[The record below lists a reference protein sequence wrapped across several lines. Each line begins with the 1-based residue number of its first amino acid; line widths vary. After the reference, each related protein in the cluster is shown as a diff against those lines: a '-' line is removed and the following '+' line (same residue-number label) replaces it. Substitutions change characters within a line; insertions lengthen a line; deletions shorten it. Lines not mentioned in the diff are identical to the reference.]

1 MSSTTVYLLPEGSS
15 VEPKAYGARVK
26 AALLKMGVIGKER
39 YDDEPN
45 WYVAGPNS
53 NAPFKE
59 VDPHDIGFEYCIVM
73 ASPNVAVVPQDPA
86 VEPRC
91 PHCGAD
97 VSALYNDLVNDI
109 ETAYTGRKKS
119 QKYLEARLACPR
131 CDRASALPE
140 LRDEI
145 GIFLSGTWVNFEE
158 TQSELRDEWLA
169 TFNDQTGWRHRALTY
184 GYT

>member
-1 MSSTTVYLLPEGSS
+1 MGSTTVYLLPEGRS

-59 VDPHDIGFEYCIVM
+59 VDPDDIGFEYCIIM
-73 ASPNVAVVPQDPA
+73 ASTNVAVVPQDPA

-97 VSALYNDLVNDI
+97 VSALYNDLVNEI
-109 ETAYTGRKKS
+109 ETEYTG
-119 QKYLEARLACPR
+119 ARNPRSTWRRRWRARGATARRRCP
-131 CDRASALPE
+131 
-140 LRDEI
+140 
-145 GIFLSGTWVNFEE
+145 N
-158 TQSELRDEWLA
+158 SEMRSEY
-169 TFNDQTGWRHRALTY
+169 F
-184 GYT
+184 